1 METDRSLLEA
11 ARRMDQRALVTI
23 FDRYAVELYNY
34 VLRLFYDPNEADNVV
49 GEVFSNFLDQLSN
62 GRDTR
67 SDLRSHLYKLTYSL
81 IAEGPQFSQRES
93 ALEFAILQ
101 PDKGNGQHPAI
112 EDSENKL
119 LLEKV
124 LLAIK
129 NHMTKEQRH
138 VIVLRFL
145 EGFSLRETAEI
156 IGKNVSNVRALQN
169 RGIANVR
176 KVLNQEVML

>member
-34 VLRLFYDPNEADNVV
+34 VLRLYNDPNEADNVV
-49 GEVFSNFLDQLSN
+49 GEVFSNFLEQLSD
-62 GRDTR
+62 GKEAR
-67 SDLRSHLYKLTYSL
+67 SDLRSHLYKLTYHL
-81 IAEGPQFSQRES
+81 IAEGPQFSQREA
-93 ALEFAILQ
+93 ALEFAIFQ
-101 PDKGNGQHPAI
+101 QDRSDGKHTAI
-112 EDSENKL
+112 EGSENKM

-124 LLAIK
+124 MLAIK

-156 IGKNVSNVRALQN
+156 IGKNVNNVRAIQN

-176 KVLNQEVML
+176 KVLNQGAML